1 LFFAVDKELDDPDV
15 DVGVVADGDTVTVVA
30 NEFVRD
36 ITLIPNLIEPTLE
49 VGDPL
54 VPLLPGESAQLRP
67 TGGAGHDAVE
77 AAVFS
82 ANQLNAH

>member
-1 LFFAVDKELDDPDV
+1 MDKELDDPDV
-15 DVGVVADGDTVTVVA
+15 DVGVAVDGDTVTVVA

-36 ITLIPNLIEPTLE
+36 ITLIPSLIEPTLE
-49 VGDPL
+49 VGDAL

-67 TGGAGHDAVE
+67 TGAAGHDAVE

-82 ANQLNAH
+82 ANHLNAH